1 MSQYSQSGKSNQ
13 KRKNQTEMMNEEHV
27 TKTMEQ
33 LKSMRYRS
41 YSSDKPWLD
50 AEGELI
56 WSQSRVQAAKLVFS
70 QSFETCMGLI
80 IVGNLMLIVYEAN
93 ESAKCFPDYAN
104 NVTECPF
111 RSEANLW
118 LYVTNILLLVTFSM
132 ECMLRAYV
140 ERGAYVWNKW
150 NCIDLFTVLAGWV
163 GVAAS
168 NVFNATLLRMF
179 RLVRVVRALR
189 VLISVP
195 EFYLLITGL
204 YSSIKAI
211 IFGALMLVAVI
222 IFWAVISVELL
233 HPIASSLTWDE
244 CPRCPDGFR
253 GIFAASLTLFQQIVA
268 GDSWGEISIRLVEAK
283 PWTSILLFSMLI
295 TISLGM
301 LNLILAVIVE
311 RAAEARENDHEAKI
325 KQKQKD
331 RSRSMEDLA
340 SFCASMDEDNN
351 GMISFEELWKGY
363 EEVSEF
369 KKLMEVMDLKRE
381 DMATVFN
388 VLETDFNQE
397 VPYLELCQHLG
408 SFFKRDPV
416 IMQSLVRYS
425 VMEVRKVLENE
436 VVNLLQQQTQMLRL
450 LLQEKGLQL
459 PPMPRTSPLV
469 SVERIASATS
479 QASQPEKKPHR
490 VCQAS
495 VKAPPGVGGV
505 VLSRLSQD
513 LSILE
518 AELQPLFAK
527 AQELADSIA
536 TKSVREHTIDIDNMA
551 MNLQFNELS
560 QRFEARIQDVQ
571 RLQQR
576 CGSLLRPPE
585 SREAQAHEAHEAHEV
600 HETHEAH
607 TLGQAEGNASEARSP
622 TSLAAF
628 PT

>member
-1 MSQYSQSGKSNQ
+1 
-13 KRKNQTEMMNEEHV
+13 
-27 TKTMEQ
+27 
-33 LKSMRYRS
+33 
-41 YSSDKPWLD
+41 
-50 AEGELI
+50 
-56 WSQSRVQAAKLVFS
+56 
-70 QSFETCMGLI
+70 
-80 IVGNLMLIVYEAN
+80 
-93 ESAKCFPDYAN
+93 
-104 NVTECPF
+104 
-111 RSEANLW
+111 
-118 LYVTNILLLVTFSM
+118 
-132 ECMLRAYV
+132 
-140 ERGAYVWNKW
+140 
-150 NCIDLFTVLAGWV
+150 
-163 GVAAS
+163 
-168 NVFNATLLRMF
+168 
-179 RLVRVVRALR
+179 
-189 VLISVP
+189 
-195 EFYLLITGL
+195 
-204 YSSIKAI
+204 
-211 IFGALMLVAVI
+211 
-222 IFWAVISVELL
+222 
-233 HPIASSLTWDE
+233 
-244 CPRCPDGFR
+244 
-253 GIFAASLTLFQQIVA
+253 
-268 GDSWGEISIRLVEAK
+268 
-283 PWTSILLFSMLI
+283 
-295 TISLGM
+295 
-301 LNLILAVIVE
+301 
-311 RAAEARENDHEAKI
+311 
-325 KQKQKD
+325 
-331 RSRSMEDLA
+331 
-340 SFCASMDEDNN
+340 MDEDNN

-479 QASQPEKKPHR
+479 KASQPEKKPHR
-490 VCQAS
+490 VCKAS

-527 AQELADSIA
+527 AQELADSIG

>member
-1 MSQYSQSGKSNQ
+1 MLKAKWSECSCDHDDRRIAEWSFRVVERLRVGWVGWVGHCDEPVTLSEGHAQKRKRLAGSFCISLAYRISWHFVVTICKWLFPVEVARNSVASLAQATSYCGAFLDSMEILAKTKALSPMSQSGKSNQ

-301 LNLILAVIVE
+301 LNLILAE
-311 RAAEARENDHEAKI
+311 TWLYSSQTKH
-325 KQKQKD
+325 QKQSQTVTKHD
-331 RSRSMEDLA
+331 GTWWNMMGHGN
-340 SFCASMDEDNN
+340 F
-351 GMISFEELWKGY
+351 
-363 EEVSEF
+363 
-369 KKLMEVMDLKRE
+369 KRE
-381 DMATVFN
+381 GKVAFCGEDPLN
-388 VLETDFNQE
+388 VLI
-397 VPYLELCQHLG
+397 C
-408 SFFKRDPV
+408 
-416 IMQSLVRYS
+416 S
-425 VMEVRKVLENE
+425 VFEWGDCGTRRRSARKWPWGE
-436 VVNLLQQQTQMLRL
+436 
-450 LLQEKGLQL
+450 
-459 PPMPRTSPLV
+459 
-469 SVERIASATS
+469 
-479 QASQPEKKPHR
+479 
-490 VCQAS
+490 
-495 VKAPPGVGGV
+495 
-505 VLSRLSQD
+505 D
-513 LSILE
+513 
-518 AELQPLFAK
+518 
-527 AQELADSIA
+527 
-536 TKSVREHTIDIDNMA
+536 
-551 MNLQFNELS
+551 
-560 QRFEARIQDVQ
+560 
-571 RLQQR
+571 
-576 CGSLLRPPE
+576 
-585 SREAQAHEAHEAHEV
+585 
-600 HETHEAH
+600 
-607 TLGQAEGNASEARSP
+607 QAETERSLQKYGRFGKLLCHWADFFFSWNLWGQK
-622 TSLAAF
+622 TTLEWCWMHS
-628 PT
+628 

>member
-1 MSQYSQSGKSNQ
+1 
-13 KRKNQTEMMNEEHV
+13 MNEEHV

-118 LYVTNILLLVTFSM
+118 LYVTNILLLVTFSI

-140 ERGAYVWNKW
+140 ERGAYAWNKW

-301 LNLILAVIVE
+301 LNLILAETWLLTDRDTLDGWTKNCKQSQTVMKHDGAWWTMDTSKGRGRWRFFGVRTLWILICSVFDWGDCGTC
-311 RAAEARENDHEAKI
+311 RRSARKWPWG
-325 KQKQKD
+325 
-331 RSRSMEDLA
+331 ED
-340 SFCASMDEDNN
+340 
-351 GMISFEELWKGY
+351 
-363 EEVSEF
+363 
-369 KKLMEVMDLKRE
+369 
-381 DMATVFN
+381 
-388 VLETDFNQE
+388 
-397 VPYLELCQHLG
+397 
-408 SFFKRDPV
+408 
-416 IMQSLVRYS
+416 
-425 VMEVRKVLENE
+425 
-436 VVNLLQQQTQMLRL
+436 
-450 LLQEKGLQL
+450 
-459 PPMPRTSPLV
+459 
-469 SVERIASATS
+469 
-479 QASQPEKKPHR
+479 
-490 VCQAS
+490 
-495 VKAPPGVGGV
+495 
-505 VLSRLSQD
+505 
-513 LSILE
+513 
-518 AELQPLFAK
+518 
-527 AQELADSIA
+527 
-536 TKSVREHTIDIDNMA
+536 
-551 MNLQFNELS
+551 
-560 QRFEARIQDVQ
+560 
-571 RLQQR
+571 
-576 CGSLLRPPE
+576 
-585 SREAQAHEAHEAHEV
+585 
-600 HETHEAH
+600 
-607 TLGQAEGNASEARSP
+607 QAETERS
-622 TSLAAF
+622 LQKYGRFGKLLCHWAKRAF
-628 PT
+628 FSWNLWVQKTTLEWCLST